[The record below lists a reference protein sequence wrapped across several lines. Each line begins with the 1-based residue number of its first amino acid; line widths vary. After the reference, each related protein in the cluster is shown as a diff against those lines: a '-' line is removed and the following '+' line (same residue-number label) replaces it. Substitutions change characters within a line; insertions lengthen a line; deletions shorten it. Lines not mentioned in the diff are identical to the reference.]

1 MRSEKPGSGT
11 LQAEV
16 VNISEA
22 GFWICVNDRRL
33 FLPFREFPWFEDQPV
48 ARIRNIERPRPDHLH
63 WPDLDID
70 LSIESIE
77 HPDRFPMI
85 SRS

>member
-1 MRSEKPGSGT
+1 MRSETPGSGT
-11 LQAEV
+11 LQAVV

>member
-22 GFWICVNDRRL
+22 GFWICVDDRKL

-48 ARIRNIERPRPDHLH
+48 ARIRNIERPRPDHLQ